1 MSEEEII
8 KEIESLSPSEEAIQD
23 MLILYYNEKDK
34 NKELQDKCIELA
46 TTIDALTT
54 DYKEEKEKNKEYFKT
69 LCNYED
75 TLGYYEDTLE
85 NLIDKYSELYN
96 IDVADA
102 HTIYLRELITDLE
115 KLFKKILNCE
125 CKKEIINLKKGVKN
139 NETTNNK

>member
-85 NLIDKYSELYN
+85 NLIDKYSELCN
-96 IDVADA
+96 IYVADA